1 LPRAGRLTVFD
12 RSWYGRIL
20 VERVEGFALTDEW
33 MRAYAEINEFEEQ
46 LVQHG
51 TVLAKFWIQITKDE
65 QYRRFKE
72 RETIAYKKWK
82 LTDEDWR
89 NRANWE
95 AYELAV
101 NEMVERTSTRQTPWV
116 LIEGNDKNHARI
128 KIIRTVCDRLRQRLA
143 QTAS

>member
-1 LPRAGRLTVFD
+1 
-12 RSWYGRIL
+12 
-20 VERVEGFALTDEW
+20 

-46 LVQHG
+46 LIGQGV
-51 TVLAKFWIQITKDE
+51 VLAKFWIHITKDE

-101 NEMVERTSTRQTPWV
+101 NEMVERTGTHQAPWV

-128 KIIRTVCDRLRQRLA
+128 KILRTVCERLRQRLA
-143 QTAS
+143 SATA